1 MLVFM
6 LQNILKSN
14 NNIIFLVKVS
24 SRIRILT
31 LFSGL
36 SLQAHYLVSI
46 SFKAER
52 KKKVKQKSKM
62 QKIFCINSCCK
73 P

>member
-6 LQNILKSN
+6 LQNILKFN
-14 NNIIFLVKVS
+14 NNIIFLMKVS

-31 LFSGL
+31 LFSRL

-46 SFKAER
+46 SFKTE
-52 KKKVKQKSKM
+52 KKKKKIKSKM
-62 QKIFCINSCCK
+62 LKVFCINSCCK

>member
-6 LQNILKSN
+6 LQNILKFN
-14 NNIIFLVKVS
+14 NNIIFLMKVS
-24 SRIRILT
+24 SRIIFIT
-31 LFSGL
+31 LFQGL

-52 KKKVKQKSKM
+52 KKKTKKSKT
-62 QKIFCINSCCK
+62 QKIFCVNNCCK

>member
-6 LQNILKSN
+6 LQNILKFN
-14 NNIIFLVKVS
+14 NNIIFLMKVS
-24 SRIRILT
+24 SRIIFIT
-31 LFSGL
+31 LFPGL

-52 KKKVKQKSKM
+52 KKESKTKKVKH
-62 QKIFCINSCCK
+62 
-73 P
+73 